1 MDEGVFGRRVLGL
14 PTWPIAERRLG
25 LMPGWFGDV
34 GLAPGAG
41 TVVADDMSRAGV
53 RGASAQAARHLLGG
67 APFDLPAMGQL
78 RHQVLAGAPHL
89 GNERA
94 AWIV

>member
-1 MDEGVFGRRVLGL
+1 MPPVV
-14 PTWPIAERRLG
+14 WRRLW
-25 LMPGWFGDV
+25 LTPGV
-34 GLAPGAG
+34 G
-41 TVVADDMSRAGV
+41 TVADDMSRAGV

-67 APFDLPAMGQL
+67 APFDLLTMGQL